1 MDHNIQIVLADASE
15 EFRRVLALTLVEE
28 PGMQLVGDTGD
39 GEEAVRLVGELQPD
53 VLVMDVVLARMDGL
67 EVLRAVKDMVQR
79 PRVLVLSGFVR
90 GNTAELAAENGADY
104 YMMKPCKTS
113 TVMERI
119 RQMASQIQPEDENIW
134 SRTWRMM

>member
-90 GNTAELAAENGADY
+90 GNTAELAAENGAAY
-104 YMMKPCKTS
+104 YLINPVTKITGS
-113 TVMERI
+113 
-119 RQMASQIQPEDENIW
+119 
-134 SRTWRMM
+134 

>member
-67 EVLRAVKDMVQR
+67 EVLRAEGYGPAP
-79 PRVLVLSGFVR
+79 PR
-90 GNTAELAAENGADY
+90 AGALRLCAGQY
-104 YMMKPCKTS
+104 
-113 TVMERI
+113 R
-119 RQMASQIQPEDENIW
+119 
-134 SRTWRMM
+134 

>member
-67 EVLRAVKDMVQR
+67 EVLEEICQ
-79 PRVLVLSGFVR
+79 LSARMIV
-90 GNTAELAAENGADY
+90 NPVS
-104 YMMKPCKTS
+104 MQ
-113 TVMERI
+113 MERSRI
-119 RQMASQIQPEDENIW
+119 REIVMKLQNE
-134 SRTWRMM
+134 R